1 MKKKNFCLKLLI
13 SITLSLIL
21 TSCGFYTEN
30 ERQEIIEM
38 FNSFG
43 HTDKYIVQTTYQ
55 LYIGET
61 IIDVKDITYN
71 GQQCETII
79 LEEEGFYAY
88 ACNEEQTEL
97 NLLYISYE
105 DMQIELLDEFA
116 IPSRVINAFFSNNS
130 FYFRIAERY
139 NQKYIIYNMITKEIT
154 DVDTDDV
161 DVDEWAID
169 NNRSTKYKLTYKDSA
184 FGSDSVVV
192 TNKASGVKKKITK
205 SLLNTFE
212 EGKLIEKKRKIDPFD
227 ISSVFVENDDFYI
240 IGYFGLY
247 GLGMDYFYYIWK
259 WNFETEKA
267 EYYTSIYITT
277 YSGDVK
283 DLYILR

>member
-1 MKKKNFCLKLLI
+1 MKKHFCLKLLI
-13 SITLSLIL
+13 SVTLSLIL
-21 TSCGFYTEN
+21 SSCGFYTEN

-43 HTDKYIVQTTYQ
+43 YTDKYIVRTTFQ
-55 LYIGET
+55 LHVGET
-61 IIDVKDITYN
+61 IVDIEDITYN
-71 GQQCETII
+71 GQQCEPIF

-88 ACNEEQTEL
+88 SCNEEETEL
-97 NLLYISYE
+97 NLLHIYYE
-105 DMQIELLDEFA
+105 DMKIELLDEFA
-116 IPSRVINAFFSNNS
+116 IPSRIVNTAYLNDS

-154 DVDTDDV
+154 NVDTDDV
-161 DVDEWAID
+161 DVYEGSID

-192 TNKASGVKKKITK
+192 ENKATGIKKKITK

-212 EGKLIEKKRKIDPFD
+212 EGKMIEKKRRIDPFD
-227 ISSVFVENDDFYI
+227 ISKIFVEEDDFYI
-240 IGYFGLY
+240 IGYFGLD